1 VCNVYSLHQIFS
13 STGEVSTVYDE
24 CTTARRG
31 CVDCKRH
38 LARSINACLEP
49 LRERREQFRKDP
61 NYVQQVLEDGAAKAR
76 TIARQ
81 TIEEVYQRM
90 GLA

>member
-1 VCNVYSLHQIFS
+1 
-13 STGEVSTVYDE
+13 VYDE

-38 LARSINACLEP
+38 LARSINAGLAP
-49 LRERREQFRKDP
+49 LRERRERFRQDP
-61 NYVQQVLEDGAAKAR
+61 DLVPQVLAEGAAKAR
-76 TIARQ
+76 AIARQ

-90 GLA
+90 GLS